1 MEPIHEAPLERQVA
15 LAAVEQRHIDAF
27 EGGAPIPAKDLARA
41 LRTDGL
47 AHVEDVLDGATA
59 SALLAHVNRRLDC
72 ALAASDDA
80 ATPQQRRAAIGGA
93 VVGGAAGGGGEAL
106 LGAIMCRSRR
116 YDLKLDLD
124 EPAVAAALS
133 QLLGAL
139 GRPLV
144 SLLGRGAQLFELG
157 ALIADAGAPRQPLH
171 PDTPFSARLRVA
183 TCTVALQDVAMTQGP
198 TNYLPRTHTE
208 PLDWG
213 SDPTDD
219 EDVAEQLASTPCRIP
234 LPRRGDAVIFDSR
247 CFHCGGAHTGGP
259 RRVLFYC
266 SFQAR
271 DAWRHAWRGCGFE
284 QPGTLLDALRG
295 RYCLDRAGRLVAV
308 ARSAGMAWLAAAAV
322 AWLHAAVRWL
332 AAVAVN
338 DRVSR
343 SYEYGFLFS

>member
-1 MEPIHEAPLERQVA
+1 
-15 LAAVEQRHIDAF
+15 
-27 EGGAPIPAKDLARA
+27 
-41 LRTDGL
+41 
-47 AHVEDVLDGATA
+47 
-59 SALLAHVNRRLDC
+59 
-72 ALAASDDA
+72 
-80 ATPQQRRAAIGGA
+80 
-93 VVGGAAGGGGEAL
+93 
-106 LGAIMCRSRR
+106 MCRSRR
-116 YDLKLDLD
+116 YDLD

-271 DAWRHAWRGCGFE
+271 GAWRHAWRGNGFE

-308 ARSAGMAWLAAAAV
+308 ARSGGLAWLAAAAV

-338 DRVSR
+338 DRASR

>member
-1 MEPIHEAPLERQVA
+1 MPRTAKAEEPSPPN
-15 LAAVEQRHIDAF
+15 D
-27 EGGAPIPAKDLARA
+27 
-41 LRTDGL
+41 
-47 AHVEDVLDGATA
+47 
-59 SALLAHVNRRLDC
+59 
-72 ALAASDDA
+72 AASSSA
-80 ATPQQRRAAIGGA
+80 RGA
-93 VVGGAAGGGGEAL
+93 SPSLVESAGSEDED
-106 LGAIMCRSRR
+106 SEPS
-116 YDLKLDLD
+116 DLD
-124 EPAVAAALS
+124 ETSWISWFCSLKGNEFFCEVEEDFIQDDFNLTGLSSQVPYYEYALDTILDVESPASANFSDEQQEAIENAAELLYGLIHARFAITPRGMGAMLEKYKAVHFGRCPRVFCGGQPALPV
-133 QLLGAL
+133 G
-139 GRPLV
+139 
-144 SLLGRGAQLFELG
+144 
-157 ALIADAGAPRQPLH
+157 
-171 PDTPFSARLRVA
+171 
-183 TCTVALQDVAMTQGP
+183 QGD
-198 TNYLPRTHTE
+198 LPRTHTE
-208 PLDWG
+208 QLDWG

-219 EDVAEQLASTPCRIP
+219 EDLAEQLASTPCRIP